1 MRAAKGGVQVEWEVV
16 VVLLLVVV
24 AVVQGGK
31 AVVVSVRLQW
41 RLRPGC
47 VDGDDDDA
55 SWLRLWRTRETD
67 RKQRSLGGP

>member
-16 VVLLLVVV
+16 VMLLLVVV

-31 AVVVSVRLQW
+31 AVVVFVRLQW

-55 SWLRLWRTRETD
+55 S
-67 RKQRSLGGP
+67 